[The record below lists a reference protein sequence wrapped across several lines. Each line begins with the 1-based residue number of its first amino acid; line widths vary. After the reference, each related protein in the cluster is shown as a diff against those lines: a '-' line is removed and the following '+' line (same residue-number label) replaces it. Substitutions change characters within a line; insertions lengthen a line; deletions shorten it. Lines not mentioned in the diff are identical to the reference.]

1 MINHFF
7 SIKSA
12 ITVADETVSSNNHLN
27 IKLSSDIVKE
37 TFVTTGRRKTVVT
50 HIHKDSGLKAIFA

>member
-27 IKLSSDIVKE
+27 IKLTSDIVQRNICNYWQKKNS
-37 TFVTTGRRKTVVT
+37 GDT
-50 HIHKDSGLKAIFA
+50 HS